1 MFYPFRLTVKKVWE
15 AKLKCR
21 LWLQAE
27 KLKAKP
33 MVPAAAATVKS
44 KGGLQSTGKVA
55 ESALAAGYRS
65 VNIKDVEQKW
75 ELSIWAA
82 CVIFYLIYLQFAFS
96 NFPQT
101 FLPSFLTTNGTNI
114 LLIFLKTKDYGGS
127 NEMHSIFILF
137 EQATQFK
144 VLKGKKFLHI
154 LYLKL
159 KICLL
164 NHILK
169 LL

>member
-1 MFYPFRLTVKKVWE
+1 
-15 AKLKCR
+15 
-21 LWLQAE
+21 
-27 KLKAKP
+27 

-101 FLPSFLTTNGTNI
+101 FLHSCLTTDSTNI
-114 LLIFLKTKDYGGS
+114 LLKFLKTKDYGGS

-144 VLKGKKFLHI
+144 D
-154 LYLKL
+154 
-159 KICLL
+159 
-164 NHILK
+164 
-169 LL
+169 